1 MITTPVGIA
10 LAVALMA
17 ALADWWGVGNDHHR
31 VVHVAKPA
39 VMVALI
45 AAVAVMPD
53 LPLALRVCVLIAQ
66 LCGLLGDVLL
76 MYDRFIPGAAA
87 FLIGHF
93 AYIAAWVQY
102 WRSWA
107 WTIAGVVIFVV
118 ILAVVGRKVLA
129 GAARRGRTLGRIV
142 GAYQLVL
149 GAMVVA
155 AFGTGNW
162 LLAASAALFG
172 LSDALLGWGRFVV
185 DRTSVRLWVHITYHL
200 AQIGIVASLPALVAA
215 GG

>member
-1 MITTPVGIA
+1 VITTAVGIA
-10 LAVALMA
+10 IALSLVA
-17 ALADWWGVGNDHHR
+17 ALADWWGVGNDRDR

-45 AAVAVMPD
+45 AAVALMPD
-53 LPLALRVCVLIAQ
+53 LPLGLRVCVLIAQ
-66 LCGLLGDVLL
+66 VCGLIGDVLL

-87 FLIGHF
+87 FLVGHF
-93 AYIAAWVQY
+93 AYIAAWLQY

-107 WTIAGVVIFVV
+107 WTVTGVVIFLV
-118 ILAVVGRKVLA
+118 ILAMVGRKVLA
-129 GAARRGRTLGRIV
+129 GAALRGRTLGRIV
-142 GAYQLVL
+142 GVYQLVL
-149 GAMVVA
+149 GAMVVT
-155 AFGTGNW
+155 AFGTGDW

-200 AQIGIVASLPALVAA
+200 AQIGIVASLPLLVRAA
-215 GG
+215 